1 MTLWFKNESSKNV
14 SFSEKIFAGS
24 ICFPLF
30 HLFKSKISFMKFLSI
45 VAVMFSALFSAQDFA
60 NYTKYEKQNQEVV
73 AKKTA
78 PNSVFMGDSIT
89 EGWFSTDPTFFTK
102 NNFVG
107 RGISGQVTS
116 QMLLRFREDVINLKP
131 KRVIILAGTNDIAE
145 NRGPIS
151 LDKVFGNIVSMV
163 ELAKANNIKV
173 VLCSVLPAYD
183 FGWRKDMHP
192 AEKVIALNT
201 MIEAYAKKNNIPYVD
216 YHSEMKDSRNGLD
229 KIYTEDEIH
238 PTAKGY
244 EKMEAILMKKLGKN

>member
-1 MTLWFKNESSKNV
+1 MKAL
-14 SFSEKIFAGS
+14 IFTA
-24 ICFPLF
+24 F
-30 HLFKSKISFMKFLSI
+30 
-45 VAVMFSALFSAQDFA
+45 VFSAVLSGQDFA
-60 NYTKYEKQNQEVV
+60 NYAKYEKQNQEVMA
-73 AKKTA
+73 AKVT

-89 EGWFSTDPTFFTK
+89 EGWVSKDPDFFRK

-116 QMLLRFREDVINLKP
+116 QMLLRFREDVIKLKP

-145 NRGPIS
+145 NQGPIS
-151 LDKVFGNIVSMV
+151 LDKVFGNIVSMA

-192 AEKVIALNT
+192 AEKVIALNK
-201 MIEAYAKKNNIPYVD
+201 MIEAYAKKNNLVYID
-216 YHSEMKDSRNGLD
+216 YHSQMKDSRNGLD
-229 KIYTEDEIH
+229 KMYTEDEIH

-244 EKMEAILMKKLGKN
+244 EKMEAILLKKLGKM

>member
-1 MTLWFKNESSKNV
+1 
-14 SFSEKIFAGS
+14 
-24 ICFPLF
+24 
-30 HLFKSKISFMKFLSI
+30 MKFLSI
-45 VAVMFSALFSAQDFA
+45 AAVMFSALFSAQDFA

-89 EGWFSTDPTFFTK
+89 EGWFSTDPLFFTK

-131 KRVIILAGTNDIAE
+131 RRVIILAGTNDIAE
-145 NRGPIS
+145 NQGPIS
-151 LDKVFGNIVSMV
+151 LDKVLGNIVSMV

-244 EKMEAILMKKLGKN
+244 EKMEAILMKRLGKN